1 MTHLIFRG
9 GTRAELV
16 DRTADQIT
24 YKRADGVHVTLP
36 ITAAQAVAV
45 GVLTTF

>member
-1 MTHLIFRG
+1 MTHLIFRD

-16 DRTADQIT
+16 DRTADHVT
-24 YKRADGVHVTLP
+24 YRRDDGVHVTLP
-36 ITAAQAVAV
+36 LAAAQAVVV